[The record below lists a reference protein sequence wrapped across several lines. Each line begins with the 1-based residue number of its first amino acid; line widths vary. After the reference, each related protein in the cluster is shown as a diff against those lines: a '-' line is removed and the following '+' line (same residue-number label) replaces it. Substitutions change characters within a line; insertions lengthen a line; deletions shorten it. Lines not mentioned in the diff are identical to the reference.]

1 MHPLIHNNLFVKN
14 THYSTGFF
22 GSARVRIGPQQS
34 AEKGPA
40 LVRAGPVRS
49 AFETLPLGPA
59 RARSA
64 RAGKSKNAK
73 FFYSYI
79 LTFVIIGLYG
89 ISGCDVTLHGCTESI
104 LNQLLTTLWLI
115 LSMIN
120 LFSTFAHR

>member
-49 AFETLPLGPA
+49 AFETLPVLRLFWCPRDLTLNICLSALEDDHTVYTRCIGRMHSLATTSGPA
-59 RARSA
+59 RKVGVVSIFKMACLEQTLLNLSS
-64 RAGKSKNAK
+64 SK
-73 FFYSYI
+73 I
-79 LTFVIIGLYG
+79 
-89 ISGCDVTLHGCTESI
+89 
-104 LNQLLTTLWLI
+104 
-115 LSMIN
+115 
-120 LFSTFAHR
+120 R